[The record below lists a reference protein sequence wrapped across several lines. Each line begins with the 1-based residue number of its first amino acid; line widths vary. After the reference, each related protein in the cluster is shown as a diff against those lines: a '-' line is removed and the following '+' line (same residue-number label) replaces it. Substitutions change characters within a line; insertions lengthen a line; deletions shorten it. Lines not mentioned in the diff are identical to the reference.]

1 MAEDCL
7 EWHVPCLRRVAISS
21 SFGILMMGMILANTV
36 VLAMDR
42 YPIDQGTLDTLEFLN
57 FLFSL
62 VFVAELL
69 VKLPGLGVRLY
80 LADGFNRFDLVI
92 VLAGVVELPL
102 APPFLVTGVRS
113 TATQSGLSALRVFRV
128 ARIFKLARGWT
139 QLQQVL
145 VVVANTLGGAGYF
158 AVLLFLFMFIYA
170 LLGRQFFA
178 NRFYFDVATGRAVPI
193 GAPGYFDPHLT
204 ERPRSNFDSFIHSI
218 ATIFQVLTGEDW
230 QFIMYDA
237 MRCAALD
244 GKFFEGAAA
253 FYFVSLV
260 FLGNYIMLNL
270 FLAIILGNFGTEKKS
285 ADDVQAEASEPWPQ
299 WWGGT
304 AWQVRWDEFNAR
316 EGWFTRKWN
325 VFMRTRCYSAMFGS
339 CHPSAEEQRA
349 GARRVFCCVG
359 RANPVRRAATSVVS
373 HRHFD
378 NTILVFIVLSTVG
391 LALDNP
397 LMDPR
402 SPMAVA
408 LFWIDLALTV
418 IFFFEMVLK
427 IASKGL
433 VLVPAAYLHDPWNIL
448 DFVIVIVSV
457 VSTAISPQWAL
468 QFPPPATAE
477 VGTGAGGEAAAA
489 GGGGLSSLRTLRML
503 RALRP
508 LRMINRA
515 PGLKLVVTAL
525 LQAIPG
531 VGNVL
536 IVCLFMFIVI
546 AILSI
551 GFFKGLFYQC
561 DVDGGGPW
569 LGSGRV
575 PFTDADL
582 IDQAVAL
589 IEKPMPWAEMAPAQ
603 RGFFVNRTLAPV
615 AADAAGGAGVLGG
628 ISCPFNATVL
638 PSAATG
644 FDVQVAAWSRAAG
657 ADHTDSSSD
666 SVASLPSSFPLSVSS
681 ALSPTSRELCGC
693 FGRKWVPVADNSFN
707 DIFTALE
714 TLFEMASTEG
724 WVAVMYHAVD
734 CTEQDMQ
741 PLRDHAIGWSIYF
754 MLFMVVG
761 HMFTLNLFVGVI
773 IDQFQKTKEKLGGR
787 GLITEEQEAWI
798 KIRLLVEALRLP
810 SKPPPLPRLQ
820 CRRPFHRVSLHP
832 YFDAFIMTII
842 IVNTL
847 CMCLTFYGMPPEM
860 EDALLVCNYVFAA
873 IYNIEAVVK
882 IVGLGPRLYF
892 AEGWNVFDF
901 FIVVSADAGMVLS
914 WAGVADQVAALA
926 TVIRTFRVGRI
937 FRIARQLS
945 GIRRLFNTLI
955 LATPALTNIGGVI
968 LLLYFI
974 YGVIGVQVFAKVGFE
989 FASKAADEDE
999 GDSQLND
1006 RVNFRSFGN
1015 SLLLLFRV
1023 STGEGWN
1030 AIMHQLKRKPEK
1042 CVADPSFDPDVCGFN
1057 AWANPADTI
1066 RTPMNCTALRGCGT
1080 ADTPIVYFFSFTL
1093 LGTFVV
1099 VNLFVAVILEG
1110 FEDTGEA
1117 VITQDGLDKYKRI
1130 WHSYDP
1136 GSTQLVDVTI
1146 VAPLLRDLPVPM
1158 GFGGMAKREL
1168 PDRVVEARMERL
1180 NLHPTPQCKIHF
1192 LDMAAA
1198 LARLVVME
1206 SYEISEKTMKQLVED
1221 DAEAEKEKER
1231 IAEEEAAQK
1240 SEHHLQAQQRRKKK
1254 KGAGD
1259 DEEEKGGSGAA
1270 AIALSFRPGERGG
1283 GGSSNDATGSDP
1295 RAKRSKSRG
1304 GHRQRARTLLRQV
1317 SRTAHKTVNMQKVV
1331 ATIKIQRVFRQSIL
1345 RKSIFNYLCVN
1356 PKTGMSPLV
1365 YKLQFIRWHEDHGV
1379 PGCDPMAEW
1388 EKLDKYA
1395 RVLQKG
1401 YRVKKFWSVFGN
1413 VGGLMKVGVQ

>member
-1 MAEDCL
+1 MMSVELTDSEAPIGGSGGGSGGSGEGGSRGGSISSREGEGNGSADRRFSGGDTETSLLDKFTRTGGLLGALRGSPLPPRPGGPGLGGQGEKEEARSRPISGLATLEEGTSFHGSKRLAEENQQQPQHRQNQRTPQKPRKRSSVLPNGKTVLDLETGVYKSAFGRKRPSVVAPSSRAGISGAGISGGVSDGHGSFMLSQKDLGLLNEELQERLRSPVFTNVLAYAGMEYELDRVVVGGGTRGASGSSNSNAADGDAAKALSQATAKRLEKSRRGSGQAFVTPNLSKRVFQVAGNTEAAAPATTGGGGAGGTGGSGGGGGGSGGGGGGGGKNRAGRKGRPGPPPGSQPGSHRAMTSPLANVARKKKDKKQKKVTKGAVVVDSSSYISNSSEDEQGEDADGAEEKEEDKKQDPSAVTASTSVVAIRNEARVEEVVLDDDDSGGGGGFDGGGGSGSGFGHKIGDGSKDEEDVEEECKAAPPSSVSPPLSPPWHESARRELRGALEEGLKEILGAPRATYPTANALIAESHVASGGNSSGSGGGGGALTTTSTAISHQAQFDVMVVGDLHESRPRMAEDCL

-433 VLVPAAYLHDPWNIL
+433 VLVPTAYLHDPWNIL

-468 QFPPPATAE
+468 QFPPPAT
-477 VGTGAGGEAAAA
+477 
-489 GGGGLSSLRTLRML
+489 
-503 RALRP
+503 
-508 LRMINRA
+508 N
-515 PGLKLVVTAL
+515 
-525 LQAIPG
+525 
-531 VGNVL
+531 
-536 IVCLFMFIVI
+536 
-546 AILSI
+546 
-551 GFFKGLFYQC
+551 FY
-561 DVDGGGPW
+561 
-569 LGSGRV
+569 
-575 PFTDADL
+575 
-582 IDQAVAL
+582 
-589 IEKPMPWAEMAPAQ
+589 
-603 RGFFVNRTLAPV
+603 
-615 AADAAGGAGVLGG
+615 
-628 ISCPFNATVL
+628 
-638 PSAATG
+638 
-644 FDVQVAAWSRAAG
+644 
-657 ADHTDSSSD
+657 
-666 SVASLPSSFPLSVSS
+666 
-681 ALSPTSRELCGC
+681 
-693 FGRKWVPVADNSFN
+693 
-707 DIFTALE
+707 
-714 TLFEMASTEG
+714 
-724 WVAVMYHAVD
+724 
-734 CTEQDMQ
+734 
-741 PLRDHAIGWSIYF
+741 
-754 MLFMVVG
+754 
-761 HMFTLNLFVGVI
+761 
-773 IDQFQKTKEKLGGR
+773 
-787 GLITEEQEAWI
+787 
-798 KIRLLVEALRLP
+798 
-810 SKPPPLPRLQ
+810 
-820 CRRPFHRVSLHP
+820 
-832 YFDAFIMTII
+832 
-842 IVNTL
+842 
-847 CMCLTFYGMPPEM
+847 
-860 EDALLVCNYVFAA
+860 
-873 IYNIEAVVK
+873 
-882 IVGLGPRLYF
+882 
-892 AEGWNVFDF
+892 
-901 FIVVSADAGMVLS
+901 
-914 WAGVADQVAALA
+914 
-926 TVIRTFRVGRI
+926 
-937 FRIARQLS
+937 
-945 GIRRLFNTLI
+945 
-955 LATPALTNIGGVI
+955 
-968 LLLYFI
+968 
-974 YGVIGVQVFAKVGFE
+974 
-989 FASKAADEDE
+989 
-999 GDSQLND
+999 
-1006 RVNFRSFGN
+1006 
-1015 SLLLLFRV
+1015 
-1023 STGEGWN
+1023 
-1030 AIMHQLKRKPEK
+1030 
-1042 CVADPSFDPDVCGFN
+1042 
-1057 AWANPADTI
+1057 
-1066 RTPMNCTALRGCGT
+1066 
-1080 ADTPIVYFFSFTL
+1080 
-1093 LGTFVV
+1093 FVV
-1099 VNLFVAVILEG
+1099 
-1110 FEDTGEA
+1110 
-1117 VITQDGLDKYKRI
+1117 
-1130 WHSYDP
+1130 
-1136 GSTQLVDVTI
+1136 
-1146 VAPLLRDLPVPM
+1146 
-1158 GFGGMAKREL
+1158 
-1168 PDRVVEARMERL
+1168 
-1180 NLHPTPQCKIHF
+1180 F
-1192 LDMAAA
+1192 L
-1198 LARLVVME
+1198 
-1206 SYEISEKTMKQLVED
+1206 Y
-1221 DAEAEKEKER
+1221 
-1231 IAEEEAAQK
+1231 
-1240 SEHHLQAQQRRKKK
+1240 
-1254 KGAGD
+1254 
-1259 DEEEKGGSGAA
+1259 
-1270 AIALSFRPGERGG
+1270 
-1283 GGSSNDATGSDP
+1283 
-1295 RAKRSKSRG
+1295 
-1304 GHRQRARTLLRQV
+1304 
-1317 SRTAHKTVNMQKVV
+1317 
-1331 ATIKIQRVFRQSIL
+1331 
-1345 RKSIFNYLCVN
+1345 C
-1356 PKTGMSPLV
+1356 
-1365 YKLQFIRWHEDHGV
+1365 
-1379 PGCDPMAEW
+1379 
-1388 EKLDKYA
+1388 
-1395 RVLQKG
+1395 
-1401 YRVKKFWSVFGN
+1401 
-1413 VGGLMKVGVQ
+1413 